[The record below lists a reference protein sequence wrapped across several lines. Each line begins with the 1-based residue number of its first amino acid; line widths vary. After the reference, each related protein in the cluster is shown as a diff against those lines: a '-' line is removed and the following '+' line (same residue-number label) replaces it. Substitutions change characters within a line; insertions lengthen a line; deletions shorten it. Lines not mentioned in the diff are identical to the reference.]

1 MIDGL
6 AVAAAGCKETSRLW
20 CKQHVCG
27 VMLTRVGPRERA
39 REREMQRS
47 TIVWKNEVCV
57 VKEIVCGYP
66 NMACVTYA

>member
-1 MIDGL
+1 
-6 AVAAAGCKETSRLW
+6 
-20 CKQHVCG
+20 
-27 VMLTRVGPRERA
+27 MLTRVGPTGGVLP
-39 REREMQRS
+39 REREIQLS